1 MYLASVI
8 LLLAVCPAASIA
20 VEWFAGGHSGGL
32 MPLVGKWFVFWA
44 VGVRLF
50 IAGLR
55 QAIQPSF
62 TAETIFG
69 VKEIAAHAIVRE
81 VGFGNLSMGTLGIAT
96 LAIPVWISPAAIVGG
111 LYYGLAAALHVAHR
125 ERNAHEQIALISDAG
140 VFVVL
145 AAAAIASL
153 KG

>member
-8 LLLAVCPAASIA
+8 LLLAVCPVASIA
-20 VEWFAGGHSGGL
+20 IEWFATGQSGGL

-50 IAGLR
+50 VAGIR
-55 QAIQPSF
+55 QTIQPAF
-62 TAETIFG
+62 TAETIFAIKD
-69 VKEIAAHAIVRE
+69 VAAHAIVRE

-96 LAIPVWISPAAIVGG
+96 LVVPAWILPTAIVGG

-125 ERNAHEQIALISDAG
+125 ERKHP
-140 VFVVL
+140 
-145 AAAAIASL
+145 
-153 KG
+153 